1 MGLAKYLLEGGDLVG
16 KWNKALWPN
25 VCSVGRR
32 ANLLCAMATSSPTE
46 LSVAAVKVAPRD
58 N

>member
-25 VCSVGRR
+25 VCSVEGVPIY
-32 ANLLCAMATSSPTE
+32 CAPW
-46 LSVAAVKVAPRD
+46 LRVRQQ